1 MAEGASGLRTDRPA
15 LPLEGVTVL
24 DCSRVLAG
32 PHATMLLADL
42 GADVWKLE
50 PPSGDETRGWGPP
63 FWGDPA
69 NGRSAY
75 FAAVNRNK
83 RSVVVNLKTDAGR
96 ELLDRLAARA
106 DVLMHNYLPA
116 AARSLG
122 LDPDRLR
129 ERHPRLVVSTVG
141 GFPGRG
147 TMAERPAYDLVAQ
160 AWSGH
165 MAVTGD
171 PGGGPIK
178 YGVGLLD
185 LLAGL
190 EAAVAA
196 LASLAARERRLS
208 DGSGHA
214 QPAVQTSVSLVEA
227 AVTGL
232 SNVLGYYLA
241 TGEEPRRWGTGHP
254 DIVPYQ
260 VFAARDGHVVVAV
273 GNDVQFAH
281 LCGILGVEPRPEW
294 ATNPGRVP
302 RRDDLL
308 AELAPRIAE
317 WRRDDLVAAMIAA
330 DVPGG
335 PVHGVGEAAA
345 AMLEVEPDWITTL
358 EGVRLPASPIRVNGS
373 RLPIRRPPPR
383 LGEHTDEILGEIGLT
398 PPEIAALRGEGVVA

>member
-1 MAEGASGLRTDRPA
+1 MA

-50 PPSGDETRGWGPP
+50 PPTGDETRTWGPP

-69 NGRSAY
+69 DGRSAY

-83 RSVVVNLKTDAGR
+83 RSVVVDLRTDAGR
-96 ELLDRLAARA
+96 ELLDRLATRA
-106 DVLMHNYLPA
+106 DLLMHNYLPSA
-116 AARSLG
+116 AAMLG

-129 ERHPRLVVSTVG
+129 ERHSHLVVSAVR
-141 GFPGRG
+141 GFPGTG
-147 TMAERPAYDLVAQ
+147 ALAERPAYDLVAQ

-165 MAVTGD
+165 MAVTGE

-178 YGVGLLD
+178 IGVGLLD
-185 LLAGL
+185 ILAGL

-196 LASLAARERRLS
+196 MAGLAAHERRS
-208 DGSGHA
+208 HDPGGAGAPAA
-214 QPAVQTSVSLVEA
+214 QASVSLVEA
-227 AVTGL
+227 AVAGL

-273 GNDVQFAH
+273 GNDGQFAR
-281 LCGILGVEPRPEW
+281 LCEILGVEPRPEW
-294 ATNPGRVP
+294 ATNPGRIP
-302 RRDDLL
+302 RREEVLG
-308 AELAPRIAE
+308 ALAPRIVE

-335 PVHGVGEAAA
+335 PVHGVGEAAS

-358 EGVRLPASPIRVNGS
+358 EGVRLPASPIRVDGS

-383 LGEHTDEILGEIGLT
+383 LGEHTDEILREIGLSHT
-398 PPEIAALRGEGVVA
+398 DIAALRAEGVVA